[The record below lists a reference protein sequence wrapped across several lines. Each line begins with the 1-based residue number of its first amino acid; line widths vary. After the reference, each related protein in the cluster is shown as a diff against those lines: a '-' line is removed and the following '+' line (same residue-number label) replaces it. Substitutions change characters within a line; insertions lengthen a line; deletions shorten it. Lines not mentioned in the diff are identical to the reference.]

1 LNRLG
6 PVEVV
11 SSGQKIPLNCT
22 TGWVDYQPGDLPADL
37 LKRAADLLHL
47 YDTAALDSLSTTLSP
62 H

>member
-6 PVEVV
+6 PIELSV
-11 SSGQKIPLNCT
+11 SGEKISLEYT
-22 TGWVDYQPGDLPADL
+22 TGWVDYQPGELPANL

-47 YDTAALDSLSTTLSP
+47 YDTAAHDSFSTSFAS